1 MMALIATL
9 RTTAVHFVKGSYSGF
24 CTDPLY
30 TGCLAG
36 PDCRDDLTVEQS
48 RGGDPGHFI
57 HLSSGEHRQRALV
70 SEIFINERLLGHGMQ
85 TISKCEIF
93 MNQRERYLYPTS

>member
-36 PDCRDDLTVEQS
+36 PDCRDDLTVEQR
-48 RGGDPGHFI
+48 RG
-57 HLSSGEHRQRALV
+57 SRALYP
-70 SEIFINERLLGHGMQ
+70 LGL
-85 TISKCEIF
+85 TIVFRGARATCISVGD
-93 MNQRERYLYPTS
+93 LYQ